1 MVVVKEKIKSL
12 VDIMPVNEAESLL
25 FYIINNINVDSNDD
39 LWDSI
44 VEVEPDEIDMQMI
57 QEMEN
62 DVDCNDFS

>member
-62 DVDCNDFS
+62 DVECNNFS